1 MKPKPGKLDK
11 KHPDVAR
18 DAMEDIKEIAG
29 SAKPIR
35 NDIKYMEPNRDRAR
49 GENDRTGRHFDEEPQ
64 QEAQQKGQQE
74 SRDGSDAASKESTAA
89 SKEREAD

>member
-18 DAMEDIKEIAG
+18 DAQEDIKEIAG
-29 SAKPIR
+29 NRQPIR

-49 GENDRTGRHFDEEPQ
+49 GENDRTGRHFNEETH
-64 QEAQQKGQQE
+64 EKDSQKGQDE
-74 SRDGSDAASKESTAA
+74 GTDAPE
-89 SKEREAD
+89 ENEAD